1 MISQNRIVSA
11 VLHRFTLCI
20 PGGTE
25 GSQSSKGRQLDHYL
39 DLRIFN
45 SFSSIGTIS
54 ICLLVYLNL
63 IDLLKSWWEDFIVYA
78 FFVGFMWP
86 TNYGQ
91 LSVKFVPNPGISSKN
106 RTRGVERQLSRRL
119 IELIRESDVVRSS
132 TPLAAVI
139 LSVLWMLLGT
149 VRHLSFLFPHCCPWI
164 IARGGL

>member
-1 MISQNRIVSA
+1 MVVR
-11 VLHRFTLCI
+11 
-20 PGGTE
+20 E
-25 GSQSSKGRQLDHYL
+25 QSWFRKIELFL
-39 DLRIFN
+39 PCF
-45 SFSSIGTIS
+45 
-54 ICLLVYLNL
+54 
-63 IDLLKSWWEDFIVYA
+63 IDLLCAFQVAPRDPNHRRADSWITTWIFVSLIPFQASVRSQSVFLFIWILSI
-78 FFVGFMWP
+78 FSSLEGFMWP